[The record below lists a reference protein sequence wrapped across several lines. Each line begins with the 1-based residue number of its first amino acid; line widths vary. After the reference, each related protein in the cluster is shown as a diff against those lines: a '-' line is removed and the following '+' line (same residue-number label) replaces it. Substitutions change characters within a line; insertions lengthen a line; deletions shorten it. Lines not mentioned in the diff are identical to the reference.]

1 MVLTP
6 GFEPGSHWWEESALH
21 HAPLLP
27 TSWCQAVDILRVV
40 IFSKVPITFRAP
52 NQIFKPN
59 SKKIKVK
66 PVYNGH
72 SCKVTVIHKVTAM
85 YRAVIY
91 RFDCKSA
98 GPTCR

>member
-27 TSWCQAVDILRVV
+27 TSLCQTVDILRVV

-66 PVYNGH
+66 PVYNGLLLQ
-72 SCKVTVIHKVTAM
+72 SDRNTQGDRYVQGCYIQV
-85 YRAVIY
+85 
-91 RFDCKSA
+91 
-98 GPTCR
+98 